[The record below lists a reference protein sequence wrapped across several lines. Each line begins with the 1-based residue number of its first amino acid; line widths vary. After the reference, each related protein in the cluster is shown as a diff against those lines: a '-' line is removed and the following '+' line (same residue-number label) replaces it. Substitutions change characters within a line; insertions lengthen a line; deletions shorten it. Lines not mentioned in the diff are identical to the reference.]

1 MQGFLIRGG
10 RVLAGSVRVGGAKN
24 AALPLLAATVLAGG
38 VFRFRRVPDIRDVR
52 VMAEILRRLGGEVDY
67 HPAEADRDA
76 ELVVDTTH
84 LEHTEIPESLMR
96 EMRSSIVLL
105 GPLLARFGR
114 ARASYPGGC
123 VIGPRPI
130 DLHLRGLRALGAHIE
145 EGGGYIWARA
155 DRLRGADIHLDV
167 PSVGATEQLMMAATL
182 ARGRTV
188 VRNAAKEPEISDLQ
202 QLLRAMGARVHGA
215 GTDTVVIDGVPRLR
229 PADHEVMPDRIEAG
243 TFLLAGAVTQGE
255 VEVEG
260 VVPEHMS
267 PVLAKLREAGAHI
280 EVAQQRVRLRQGG
293 RPTATNVKTQP
304 YPGFPTDLQNPFLT
318 LMCTA
323 EGTSVIAETIWGN
336 RFKVAEE
343 LRRMGAD
350 IQTEDRIAIVRG
362 VVELTGAEVQAT
374 DDLRGGA
381 ALVLAGLG
389 ARGETRVLGAG
400 CVDRGYERLAERLQG
415 LGAEIE
421 RF

>member
-10 RVLAGSVRVGGAKN
+10 RALSGSVRVGGAKN
-24 AALPLLAATVLAGG
+24 AALPLLAATVLSGG

-52 VMAEILRRLGGEVDY
+52 VMTGILRSLGGETTY
-67 HPAEADRDA
+67 HPAGPGGNS
-76 ELVVDTTH
+76 ELVVDTRH
-84 LEHTEIPESLMR
+84 LEGTEIPETLMR

-114 ARASYPGGC
+114 ATASYPGGC

-130 DLHLRGLRALGAHIE
+130 DLHLRGLRALGAEIE
-145 EGGGYIWARA
+145 ESGGYIWARA
-155 DRLRGADIHLDV
+155 GRLRGADIHLDV

-182 ARGRTV
+182 AEGRTV
-188 VRNAAKEPEISDLQ
+188 VRNAAKEPEVVDLQ
-202 QLLRAMGARVHGA
+202 RLLRAMGARVHGA
-215 GTDTVVIDGVPRLR
+215 GTDTVVIDGVDRLY

-243 TFLLAGAVTQGE
+243 TLLLAGAVTGGE
-255 VEVEG
+255 VEVQG
-260 VVPEHMS
+260 VEPDHLA
-267 PVLAKLREAGAHI
+267 PVLAKLREAGAD
-280 EVAQQRVRLRQGG
+280 VQVGPDRVRLRQVV
-293 RPTATNVKTQP
+293 RPVATNVRTQP
-304 YPGFPTDLQNPFLT
+304 YPGFPTDLQNPFLA

-362 VVELTGAEVQAT
+362 VAQLTGAEVQAT

-400 CVDRGYERLAERLQG
+400 CVDRGYERLEERLQG
-415 LGAEIE
+415 LGADIC

>member
-1 MQGFLIRGG
+1 
-10 RVLAGSVRVGGAKN
+10 
-24 AALPLLAATVLAGG
+24 
-38 VFRFRRVPDIRDVR
+38 
-52 VMAEILRRLGGEVDY
+52 EILRRLGGEVDY

-130 DLHLRGLRALGAHIE
+130 DLHLRGLRALGACIE

-155 DRLRGADIHLDV
+155 ERLRGADIHLDV

-182 ARGRTV
+182 AQGRTV
-188 VRNAAKEPEISDLQ
+188 VRNAAKEPEILDLQ
-202 QLLRAMGARVHGA
+202 RLLRAMGARVEGA
-215 GTDTVVIDGVPRLR
+215 GSDTVIIDGVSRLQ
-229 PADHEVMPDRIEAG
+229 PAEHEVMPDRIEAG
-243 TFLLAGAVTQGE
+243 TFLLAGAVTGGE
-255 VEVEG
+255 VEVDG
-260 VVPEHMS
+260 VVVEHIA
-267 PVLAKLREAGAHI
+267 PVLAKLRETGAEI
-280 EVAQQRVRLRQGG
+280 VVSPGRVRLRQGV
-293 RPTATNVKTQP
+293 RPRATNVKTQP

-343 LRRMGAD
+343 LRRLGAD

-362 VVELTGAEVQAT
+362 VAQLTGAEVQAT

-400 CVDRGYERLAERLQG
+400 CVDRGYERLEERLQG
-415 LGAEIE
+415 LGADIC